1 MSNNAPIPDISR
13 LFIGA
18 MNEFEVETV
27 FAKEGSI
34 SPDEAHEYDE
44 ILILLDGKIDLQLG
58 DEVETLTGLTMKEIP
73 AGTRHIIMTKETPTR
88 VVIIHPD
95 RLNKNK

>member
-1 MSNNAPIPDISR
+1 MTNERPIPDISR

-27 FAKEGSI
+27 FGKEGSV

-44 ILILLDGKIDLQLG
+44 VLVLLNGRIELQLG
-58 DEVETLTGLTMKEIP
+58 NEKELLTGLCMKEIP
-73 AGTRHIIMTKETPTR
+73 AGTRHIISILETPTR

-95 RLNKNK
+95 RLNK